1 MLIATERV
9 MISRNS
15 IWRTYFVAN
24 EWNELQSLR
33 KINTRFLLLAVIFFF
48 YVADAESLA
57 LGNPSSEY
65 YKGTTSYIFRFA
77 VFSILFLAIGA
88 VLYIWSLIHDR
99 FVEDKIGQFTDLC
112 SLSNISVFILKYQLY
127 G

>member
-1 MLIATERV
+1 MNANVLIRHF
-9 MISRNS
+9 S

-57 LGNPSSEY
+57 LDNPSSVY
-65 YKGTTSYIFRFA
+65 YTGTTSYIFRFA